1 MRTLEILSINN
12 PVAQLYNTNKVRY
25 AEVQI
30 EVDDYDLISDTEAI
44 YLENPTNENFINW
57 LASI

>member
-1 MRTLEILSINN
+1 MRTLELLSINN

>member
-1 MRTLEILSINN
+1 MRTLELLSASN
-12 PVAQLYNTNKVRY
+12 PVAQMYNTNTVRY

-30 EVDDYDLISDTEAI
+30 EADDYDFISEQEAI
-44 YLENPTNENFINW
+44 YLASPTNENFMNW